1 MAGRS
6 GGVQLDQPGNSRAA
20 SPERASSFLTRVAAE
35 GANGRVQ
42 LLPHPQRGGP
52 RVWLVRSS
60 NVAWARRGAYWSSKR
75 LASGFPVQSLA
86 SIAFR
91 AAVSEVTSGLSQ
103 RCGAHPGGRGSGP
116 PSSTSQVPA
125 QSVLPVLGGAI
136 FLWETDDVPCSQ
148 QAGPYA
154 RSKARVHAHQN
165 EIRLSCVP
173 PLRASPEAVLSEQ
186 AFTPE
191 GGLMTSTVAALM
203 RVRA

>member
-1 MAGRS
+1 MAACS
-6 GGVQLDQPGNSRAA
+6 CCLILSAEVPA
-20 SPERASSFLTRVAAE
+20 FL
-35 GANGRVQ
+35 
-42 LLPHPQRGGP
+42 
-52 RVWLVRSS
+52 LVRSS
-60 NVAWARRGAYWSSKR
+60 NVAWRVGARTGLQSGSRP
-75 LASGFPVQSLA
+75 ASRCSR
-86 SIAFR
+86 SRRSRFR
-91 AAVSEVTSGLSQ
+91 AAVSEVTGGLSQ

-116 PSSTSQVPA
+116 PSSTSQMPA

-186 AFTPE
+186 GFHSRRRAHDEHGCGSNE
-191 GGLMTSTVAALM
+191 GTCL
-203 RVRA
+203 RHRIPQH